1 MPERYLGEEG
11 KERLVEV
18 FNQQELVLHNENI
31 ARKMAKVATVEGFK
45 ENKQLYVQGEPGNNF
60 LYFVLSGS
68 FILYVKD
75 QDEPV
80 ATIKSGQAVGEFP
93 IVSPSLNYTV
103 TVFAKERSVI
113 ARVSEKQF
121 LLIAEDYPEIWK
133 NMAKMLVTRLQEKN
147 ERPCEQVT
155 NLNKIKPGDL
165 TIGELLSGIPVAQ
178 SCGIVVA
185 AVGAF
190 TAVATVAYKI
200 GSGTW

>member
-1 MPERYLGEEG
+1 MPKRYLGEEG

-31 ARKMAKVATVEGFK
+31 ARKLAEVCTVESFQEK
-45 ENKQLYVQGEPGNNF
+45 KQLYVQGEPGNTF

-68 FILYVKD
+68 FDLYVKD
-75 QDEPV
+75 QDKPV

-103 TVFAKERSVI
+103 SVFAKGRSVI

-133 NMAKMLVTRLQEKN
+133 NMAKMLVTRLQEKQK
-147 ERPCEQVT
+147 RPCEQAI
-155 NLNKIKPGDL
+155 NLKKIKPGDL

-178 SCGIVVA
+178 AWGIVVA
-185 AVGAF
+185 AVGVLS
-190 TAVATVAYKI
+190 AVATVAYKI
-200 GSGTW
+200 GGGAW